1 MSTFQGTGIEL
12 IELNDTTWRSKVND
26 AFTTLTAT
34 QSVTANYTVD
44 SSPPTNASQD
54 RIIFVDT
61 SSNAVQITLPTASSS
76 NLGRI
81 ITLVN
86 VGDSSNNITV
96 TAASGSVQGITT
108 IALTGYST
116 PEGVTVSYISNGTNW
131 YSMQSPAAS

>member
-1 MSTFQGTGIEL
+1 MATFQGTGIEL

-34 QSVTANYTVD
+34 KSVTANYTVD

-54 RIIFVDT
+54 RIIFIDAA
-61 SSNAVQITLPTASSS
+61 SNAVQITLPTPSSS

-81 ITLVN
+81 ITLVSL
-86 VGDSSNNITV
+86 GDGSYDITV
-96 TAASGSVQGITT
+96 TATSGSVQGITT